1 MNVRWNKV
9 MEKHKAADVVGRIF
23 NKAGTAEQK
32 EQRRKNKQTW
42 YKSDAFLILNFK
54 PSHLYL

>member
-9 MEKHKAADVVGRIF
+9 MEKHTAADVVGRIF

-32 EQRRKNKQTW
+32 EQRRKNK
-42 YKSDAFLILNFK
+42 
-54 PSHLYL
+54 